1 MNYRFMRLIVF
12 FDLPMLS
19 DNDRREYA
27 RFRKFLISN
36 GFIMMQKSVYSKL
49 VVNNVTSDLMKIKVK
64 NNLPDSGLVQLLE
77 ITENQFSKI
86 EYLVGKEQK
95 ETVDGTERLVEI

>member
-12 FDLPMLS
+12 FDLPMIT
-19 DNDRREYA
+19 DGDKREYA
-27 RFRKFLISN
+27 RFRKFLIGN

-49 VVNNVTSDLMKIKVK
+49 VVNNVTSDLMRHKVK
-64 NNLPDSGLVQLLE
+64 SNLPRHGLVQLLE

-86 EYLVGKEQK
+86 EYLVGSDKST
-95 ETVDGTERLVEI
+95 TVDDMDRLVEV